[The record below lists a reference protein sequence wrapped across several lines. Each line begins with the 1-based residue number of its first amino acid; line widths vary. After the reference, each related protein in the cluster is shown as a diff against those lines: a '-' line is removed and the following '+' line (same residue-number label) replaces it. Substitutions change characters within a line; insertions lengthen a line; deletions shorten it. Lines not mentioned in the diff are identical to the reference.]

1 MENETRIL
9 IKTLEE
15 DISYSLA
22 EIKSKTEESKVKTRE
37 RDNLS
42 EKINE
47 VIFFNNHL

>member
-9 IKTLEE
+9 IKTLED

-22 EIKSKTEESKVKTRE
+22 EIKSKTEESKLKTQE
-37 RDNLS
+37 RDNLK

-47 VIFFNNHL
+47 VNFITI